1 MKNRNLLIALVV
13 AVLVPFTSP
22 ASAEE
27 DDGIEL
33 RLHQSGAG
41 TLVRDD
47 GFGWLADDTPVFGR
61 FEVGVGATVIPGLTV
76 LGEFSWGAAYDTV
89 LDGADSEL
97 QSLTG
102 GARVRLAMPIDFIV
116 KPYLTAGAGLLVGHY
131 ALDGGERRLSDT
143 AFGIALDSAMGVEV
157 QSRGRFSVGG
167 FMDYGYAWRSKLRFE
182 AEASDGLRVDPV
194 DLGTLQLSGFQ
205 FRFGAF
211 LSYRL

>member
-1 MKNRNLLIALVV
+1 MNYRILLIALVV
-13 AVLVPFTSP
+13 AALAPVSST
-22 ASAEE
+22 ASAEG

-41 TLVRDD
+41 TLVRDE

-61 FEVGVGATVIPGLTV
+61 FEIGAGATVLPGLTV
-76 LGEFSWGAAYDTV
+76 LGEVSWGAAYDTV

-97 QSLTG
+97 QSITG
-102 GARVRLAMPIDFIV
+102 GARVRLALPTDFIV
-116 KPYLTAGAGLLVGHY
+116 RPYLTTGVGLLVGHY

-143 AFGIALDSAMGVEV
+143 AFGLALDSAMGVEA